1 MIPAERT
8 STGMPEATRMSQLR
22 HVTKPAIAT
31 NRGQFYPLRCRPLN
45 RRAGV
50 VLPLASSTEASM
62 TNLYF
67 EELQIGIRSAAGP
80 YSLSKEEII
89 RFAKQY
95 DPIPRH
101 IDEELAAQSVFG
113 GLTASGSHTFAIY
126 ILLSGQLQPHFQVL
140 MGLGWD
146 ELKLTNPV
154 RPGDALDLEMT
165 VLELR
170 PSKSKPDWGIVRN
183 KNLLRNQK
191 HETVLECISTIFVA
205 RRPDANV
212 SPR

>member
-1 MIPAERT
+1 
-8 STGMPEATRMSQLR
+8 
-22 HVTKPAIAT
+22 
-31 NRGQFYPLRCRPLN
+31 
-45 RRAGV
+45 
-50 VLPLASSTEASM
+50 M

-67 EELQIGIRSAAGP
+67 EELEIGSRSTAGS
-80 YSLSKEEII
+80 YLFAKDEII

-101 IDEELAAQSVFG
+101 IDEELAAKSVFG
-113 GLTASGSHTFAIY
+113 GLTASGSHTFAVY
-126 ILLSGQLQPHFQVL
+126 IKLSGQLQPHFQVL

-183 KNLLRNQK
+183 RNLLRNQK
-191 HETVLECISTIFVA
+191 RETVLECISTIFVA
-205 RRPDANV
+205 RRPGADAP
-212 SPR
+212 SAS

>member
-1 MIPAERT
+1 
-8 STGMPEATRMSQLR
+8 
-22 HVTKPAIAT
+22 
-31 NRGQFYPLRCRPLN
+31 
-45 RRAGV
+45 
-50 VLPLASSTEASM
+50 M

-101 IDEELAAQSVFG
+101 IDVELAAQSVFG
-113 GLTASGSHTFAIY
+113 GLTAPGSHTFAIY

-183 KNLLRNQK
+183 RNLLRNQK
-191 HETVLECISTIFVA
+191 RETVLECISTIFVA
-205 RRPDANV
+205 WQTEAKSQPSR
-212 SPR
+212 

>member
-1 MIPAERT
+1 
-8 STGMPEATRMSQLR
+8 
-22 HVTKPAIAT
+22 
-31 NRGQFYPLRCRPLN
+31 
-45 RRAGV
+45 
-50 VLPLASSTEASM
+50 M

-67 EELQIGIRSAAGP
+67 EELQIEIRSAPGP

-170 PSKSKPDWGIVRN
+170 PSKSKPDWGIVRI
-183 KNLLRNQK
+183 
-191 HETVLECISTIFVA
+191 ETCCAIKSA
-205 RRPDANV
+205 RRCWNAFPPFSLRGKRRRTLNPHV
-212 SPR
+212 

>member
-1 MIPAERT
+1 
-8 STGMPEATRMSQLR
+8 
-22 HVTKPAIAT
+22 
-31 NRGQFYPLRCRPLN
+31 
-45 RRAGV
+45 
-50 VLPLASSTEASM
+50 M

-67 EELQIGIRSAAGP
+67 EELEIGSRSTAGP
-80 YSLSKEEII
+80 YLLAKDEII

-101 IDEELAAQSVFG
+101 IDEEAAAKSVFG
-113 GLTASGSHTFAIY
+113 GLTASGSNTFAVY
-126 ILLSGQLQPHFQVL
+126 ILLSSQLQPHYQVL
-140 MGLGWD
+140 MGLGWE

-170 PSKSKPDWGIVRN
+170 PSKSKPEWGIVRN
-183 KNLLRNQK
+183 RNLLRNQK
-191 HETVLECISTIFVA
+191 RETVLECISTIFVA
-205 RRPDANV
+205 RRPDANA